1 MRYRNRYLNIDLDA
15 AYRDFCGIGL
25 HEVKERLRTDAT
37 PLALA
42 YLKAIE
48 IECFNRRAKRKM
60 GLDSAA
66 QLYRKKRNAIAGFV
80 EFCLKHDYQLYRAS
94 AHQAGQPD
102 VLYAY
107 LPGCEQISWHCKLDD
122 RFPLPSHPGDWDGK
136 KYSTLRK
143 LEKGVG
149 SVFSFQ

>member
-25 HEVKERLRTDAT
+25 HAVKERLSHEDS
-37 PLALA
+37 PLATA
-42 YLKAIE
+42 YLQAIE

-60 GLDSAA
+60 GQDSAA
-66 QLYRKKRNAIAGFV
+66 RLYRKKRSAIAEFV
-80 EFCLKHDYQLYRAS
+80 GFCLEHDFPLYRAS

-102 VLYAY
+102 VLYVY
-107 LPGCEQISWHCKLDD
+107 LPGCEQISWHCKLEN
-122 RFPLPSHPGDWDGK
+122 RFSLPSHPGDWDGR

-149 SVFSFQ
+149 SVFVFQ